1 MLVGALAAQRI
12 AGDTA
17 CVTDV
22 LAGEPKFD
30 DWRTDWGS

>member
-1 MLVGALAAQRI
+1 VV
-12 AGDTA
+12 TSK
-17 CVTDV
+17 TDV